1 MSWTKAYYVQY
12 GKTTF
17 FLFDFGA
24 LSHSVFEFWHFNFE
38 LKEHCE
44 EGINEKR
51 SMKAQIVVVL
61 FEPNPPEL
69 ELDWQVYC

>member
-24 LSHSVFEFWHFNFE
+24 LSHSVFEFWHFNFKLNGTLQGRNE
-38 LKEHCE
+38 RETLY
-44 EGINEKR
+44 EGTNRCI
-51 SMKAQIVVVL
+51 

-69 ELDWQVYC
+69 ELDCQVDC

>member
-1 MSWTKAYYVQY
+1 M
-12 GKTTF
+12 
-17 FLFDFGA
+17 
-24 LSHSVFEFWHFNFE
+24 
-38 LKEHCE
+38 EHCE